1 MPPPTRDALEPRP
14 VHPSESESAW
24 AWAWAEADPIP
35 CADDGRAAADVEREV
50 RGSSL
55 PATPRPFYRPASERD
70 RQPALSASVRLLS
83 LAAGTLR
90 DVTRLEAIEAAAAA
104 GFGAVGLRLD
114 VEPAEPAE
122 LKQLARRLDSEG
134 CSVLDIEVV
143 RLSPSWSEDLETRL
157 VDQAAALGARHL
169 LVVSDDPDR
178 GRTVAGLQRVSRRCR
193 EAGLSAVLEFMAFTH
208 PATLA
213 DAVEVAAEVGPD
225 LGGLLVDA
233 LHLARTGG
241 QPAELGGYAPVLF
254 PYAQICDAPLQAPSD
269 DVAALIDEARHQRL
283 LPGQGELPLADLV
296 NALPPGIPLSV
307 EVQSDALERTT
318 DARKRARL
326 CHAAVSSRLG

>member
-1 MPPPTRDALEPRP
+1 M
-14 VHPSESESAW
+14 
-24 AWAWAEADPIP
+24 
-35 CADDGRAAADVEREV
+35 
-50 RGSSL
+50 
-55 PATPRPFYRPASERD
+55 
-70 RQPALSASVRLLS
+70 SASARLLS

-114 VEPAEPAE
+114 VEHPGPAE
-122 LKQLARRLDSEG
+122 LKQLARRLDGEG

-143 RLSPSWSEDLETRL
+143 RLSPSWSEDVETRL
-157 VDQAAALGARHL
+157 VEQAAALGARYL

-208 PATLA
+208 PSTLA
-213 DAVEVAAEVGPD
+213 DAAQIAAEVGPD

-241 QPAELGGYAPVLF
+241 QPAEIDGFAPALF
-254 PYAQICDAPLQAPSD
+254 PYAQICDAPLEAPPD

-283 LPGQGELPLADLV
+283 LPGQGELPLAGLV
-296 NALPPGIPLSV
+296 AALPPGVPLSV

-318 DARKRARL
+318 DARERARL
-326 CHAAVSSRLG
+326 CHAAAATLLG